1 MSTAVSLLTWNIN
14 GIADK
19 LGDPDIHTLIKKY
32 DVIALLET
40 MKDKHYEIDIPGFI
54 NWHFARES
62 RHKNAK
68 RASGDFL
75 VLVKQHINK
84 YISVEQTNQYVVW
97 LSFKSH
103 PIIHI
108 GFVYIPPI
116 GTTSTRDTCPFDD
129 LQDEIVSKRCTGQV
143 YISGDFNSRTAEIR
157 DIDMYRDFPGNM
169 LLCKHRLNNDK
180 VTKTYGRKLIDL
192 CRSNEMAILN
202 GTVRIDGN
210 LNRSNC
216 YTCIRY
222 NGSSVVDYVIAQIE
236 DLKIMTHFEVLEKLV
251 ESDHTPLSLT
261 LEVVL
266 DKPRTEQRRGRDVP
280 YYYKWNPGNK
290 QAFLE
295 AFNATVT
302 QNFYQEI
309 LCAVADGKTKSDGII
324 DLFYDM
330 ILTGIQDN
338 FRKIGNNFKKDFP
351 RNHWFY
357 DECKQLKSLLKS
369 NELGP
374 EDRSQLQRQY
384 KSAVQR
390 KNETITKN

>member
-1 MSTAVSLLTWNIN
+1 
-14 GIADK
+14 
-19 LGDPDIHTLIKKY
+19 
-32 DVIALLET
+32 

-68 RASGDFL
+68 RASGGFL
-75 VLVKQHINK
+75 VLVKQHLNQ

-129 LQDEIVSKRCTGQV
+129 LQDEIVSKRCTGQL

-180 VTKTYGRKLIDL
+180 VTNTYGRKLIDL
-192 CRSNEMAILN
+192 CRNNEMAILN
-202 GTVRIDGN
+202 GRVRIDGN

-236 DLKIMTHFEVLEKLV
+236 ALKIMTNFEVLEKLV

-261 LEVVL
+261 LEMVL
-266 DKPRTEQRRGRDVP
+266 DKPRTEQRRERHVP
-280 YYYKWNPGNK
+280 YY
-290 QAFLE
+290 
-295 AFNATVT
+295 
-302 QNFYQEI
+302 
-309 LCAVADGKTKSDGII
+309 
-324 DLFYDM
+324 
-330 ILTGIQDN
+330 
-338 FRKIGNNFKKDFP
+338 
-351 RNHWFY
+351 
-357 DECKQLKSLLKS
+357 
-369 NELGP
+369 
-374 EDRSQLQRQY
+374 
-384 KSAVQR
+384 
-390 KNETITKN
+390 

>member
-1 MSTAVSLLTWNIN
+1 MSTVVSFLTWNIN

-19 LGDPDIHTLIKKY
+19 LGDPDIHTFIKKY

-68 RASGDFL
+68 RASGGFL
-75 VLVKQHINK
+75 VLVKQHLNQ

-169 LLCKHRLNNDK
+169 LLCKHRLK
-180 VTKTYGRKLIDL
+180 
-192 CRSNEMAILN
+192 
-202 GTVRIDGN
+202 
-210 LNRSNC
+210 
-216 YTCIRY
+216 
-222 NGSSVVDYVIAQIE
+222 
-236 DLKIMTHFEVLEKLV
+236 
-251 ESDHTPLSLT
+251 
-261 LEVVL
+261 
-266 DKPRTEQRRGRDVP
+266 
-280 YYYKWNPGNK
+280 KW
-290 QAFLE
+290 
-295 AFNATVT
+295 
-302 QNFYQEI
+302 
-309 LCAVADGKTKSDGII
+309 
-324 DLFYDM
+324 
-330 ILTGIQDN
+330 
-338 FRKIGNNFKKDFP
+338 
-351 RNHWFY
+351 
-357 DECKQLKSLLKS
+357 
-369 NELGP
+369 
-374 EDRSQLQRQY
+374 
-384 KSAVQR
+384 
-390 KNETITKN
+390 

>member
-1 MSTAVSLLTWNIN
+1 MRSISRALSN
-14 GIADK
+14 G
-19 LGDPDIHTLIKKY
+19 
-32 DVIALLET
+32 
-40 MKDKHYEIDIPGFI
+40 
-54 NWHFARES
+54 RES

-68 RASGDFL
+68 RASGGFL
-75 VLVKQHINK
+75 VLVKQHLNQ

-103 PIIHI
+103 PIIYI

-180 VTKTYGRKLIDL
+180 VTNTYGRKLIDL

-202 GTVRIDGN
+202 GRVRIGGN

-236 DLKIMTHFEVLEKLV
+236 ALKIMTHFEVLEKLV

-266 DKPRTEQRRGRDVP
+266 DKPRTEQRRERDVP

-330 ILTGIQDN
+330 ILTYRTISRKSETTS
-338 FRKIGNNFKKDFP
+338 RKISRVTIGLMTNVSSKNRCWNQTSWAP
-351 RNHWFY
+351 RI
-357 DECKQLKSLLKS
+357 
-369 NELGP
+369 
-374 EDRSQLQRQY
+374 DRSYNDNTKVPYNVR
-384 KSAVQR
+384 S
-390 KNETITKN
+390 ETITKN